1 MLISLSEMLWI
12 FVRAEQ
18 RALSLIT
25 VRLSSVLT
33 KFAANRFDIVLQINA
48 LMKLNSAFRIFI
60 DKT

>member
-12 FVRAEQ
+12 FVCAEQ

-33 KFAANRFDIVLQINA
+33 KFAANRLDIVLQINA
-48 LMKLNSAFRIFI
+48 LMKLKSAFGTFI